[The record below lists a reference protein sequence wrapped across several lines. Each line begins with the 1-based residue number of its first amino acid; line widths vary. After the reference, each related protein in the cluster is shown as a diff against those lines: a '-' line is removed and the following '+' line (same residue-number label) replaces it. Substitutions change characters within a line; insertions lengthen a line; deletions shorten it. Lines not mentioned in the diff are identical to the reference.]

1 MNWAFHQIEKHELNA
16 SQRLIILALAHRH
29 HNVTGNCTPSG
40 ETIAKMTGLSK
51 RRVQMNVGVL
61 NEKQLVSVV
70 KRFKKGFQLSNQYEL
85 LGVTKKTPLSKLM
98 GVTGKS
104 PDKEVTTDMVI
115 DDGEL
120 SFPSQEKKLGDLVA

>member
-1 MNWAFHQIEKHELNA
+1 MNWAFQQIENHELNA
-16 SQRLIILALAHRH
+16 SQRLVFLALAHKH
-29 HNVTGNCTPSG
+29 HNETRQCTPSV
-40 ETIAKMTGLSK
+40 ETIAKMTGRSK
-51 RRVQMNVGVL
+51 RRAQMNVRKL
-61 NEKQLVSVV
+61 EEKQLVLVV
-70 KRFKKGFQLSNQYEL
+70 KRFEKGFQLSNQYLL

-98 GVTGKS
+98 GVTGES